1 MKSDATTQLLR
12 QLTTNQS
19 VRQAGLPGGLVLS
32 YRHNPAWGYR
42 RLDVNLFFTAISVF
56 TLQRLAPLLAPD
68 EQALAA
74 AFVSAAT
81 GTYPAFRNAPNLP
94 VAGQQ
99 PTPLGDITPSG
110 TPPVDTPLGTYNFY
124 ATNPSRHFPNGR
136 FMHRYRH
143 FKLPDDIDDTAMVYL
158 TANPTAA
165 DLDYLHR
172 KLARHANQTHQTI
185 RNTFPEYRAL
195 RAYSTWFGERM
206 PIEFDACALANMLY
220 CVYDHGLPIDEH
232 ATDSLTLLADMV
244 SSDRYRTAPFH
255 CAHNYATT
263 PLIAYHIARLMAAHD
278 PPLLQP
284 IRAKLIRDMQALT
297 AQPLNPMEQVL
308 LGTSLLRLG
317 QQPPPIELA
326 DIEAAFGSF
335 SFFIAGML
343 SAYEQP
349 LLRRLAPQPFWHI
362 RWQCDDHCRVL
373 LIEYLVL
380 RRAASQVR

>member
-1 MKSDATTQLLR
+1 M
-12 QLTTNQS
+12 
-19 VRQAGLPGGLVLS
+19 LS

-42 RLDVNLFFTAISVF
+42 RLDVNLFFTTISAF
-56 TLQRLAPLLAPD
+56 TLQRLAPLLLPD
-68 EQALAA
+68 EQTLAA
-74 AFVSAAT
+74 AFIRAAT

-94 VAGQQ
+94 FASE
-99 PTPLGDITPSG
+99 PLTPPSG
-110 TPPVDTPLGTYNFY
+110 TPLGTYNFY
-124 ATNPSRHFPNGR
+124 ATNPSRHFPNGWL
-136 FMHRYRH
+136 MHRYRH

-158 TANPTAA
+158 TTNPTTA

-172 KLARHANQTHQTI
+172 KLARHANRTHRTI
-185 RNTFPEYRAL
+185 QNTFPDYQSL

-220 CVYDHGLPIDEH
+220 CVYDYGLPIDEH
-232 ATDSLTLLADMV
+232 AADSLALLADMV
-244 SSDRYRTAPFH
+244 RSDRYRTDPFL

-263 PLIAYHIARLMAAHD
+263 PLIAYHIARLLAAHN

-284 IRAKLIRDMQALT
+284 IRAKLIRDMQSLAT
-297 AQPLNPMEQVL
+297 QPLNLMEQVL

-317 QQPPPIELA
+317 QQPPSLDFTA
-326 DIEAAFGSF
+326 IEAAFGSF

-349 LLRRLAPQPFWHI
+349 LLRRLAPHPFWHI

-380 RRAASQVR
+380 QRAAFEVR